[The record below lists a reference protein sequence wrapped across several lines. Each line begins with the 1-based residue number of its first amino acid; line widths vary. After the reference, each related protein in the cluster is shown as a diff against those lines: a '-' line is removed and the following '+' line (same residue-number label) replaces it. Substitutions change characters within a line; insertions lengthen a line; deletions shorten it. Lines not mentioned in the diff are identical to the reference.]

1 MNQRPAG
8 RPSSSEHIIKDIKR
22 TTRKQYGAEEKIRIV
37 LDGLRG
43 EDSIAELCR
52 QEGIFPIFDR
62 IFKPSAA
69 FIAEISYA
77 RAKIRRSIIFFLPL
91 VGHLAFATPSRI
103 DSESIDAIIVTA
115 SRLDMPETS
124 LTQSVDFI
132 SDEQIEERN
141 PSSVVEL
148 LRQFSGVNVT
158 QQGGR
163 SGVTSV
169 VVRGGESNF
178 TVVLIDGVKVNNS
191 TNTRGGSYDFS
202 ILDLSSITRVELVR
216 GPLSSVYGSD
226 ALAGVIQIIT
236 TNMEPG
242 GRLWLQAGSSD
253 FVSGSAGFSKQFA
266 ETTAWFDLHAVQDFS
281 DMEGSSYEDW
291 GFNGGLQSVLGE
303 QSIASVVFR
312 YQRSDSTSFPEDSGG
327 PRLAVIRDV
336 DQMKSE
342 EAHLRFAWDL
352 PLTSGWHINAAG
364 SRYERDEV
372 FSSPGIAPG
381 LLNGVPANSAETEF
395 TRDQILATVSK
406 RFGETTTFVAG
417 TEWQNENGNSVGVLD
432 FGFLVPT
439 DFRLD
444 RDTISTFAEIS
455 VDAGQV
461 ILQGSFRWDNVDAID
476 NETTAHI
483 GALYRFSDGKSEFR
497 ANWGQGFKAPSF
509 FALAHPLVGNSALR
523 SEFANSVDVMLSR
536 RLSRPGSE
544 ISLSIFRNVYTDL
557 IDFDPILFVTVNR
570 SKVVTQGYELDLA
583 LQINARLAFRGH
595 LSYSESDIRDSD
607 VELRGRPKWRG
618 GIIVDWM
625 VNEKWR
631 LLTSA
636 LVLDNFFESSI
647 PTGSILVDGYERID
661 VSATWQANDSLSLQF
676 AVDNLLDTEY
686 QEVIGFPA
694 AGIRGRIG
702 VRYAF

>member
-1 MNQRPAG
+1 
-8 RPSSSEHIIKDIKR
+8 
-22 TTRKQYGAEEKIRIV
+22 
-37 LDGLRG
+37 
-43 EDSIAELCR
+43 
-52 QEGIFPIFDR
+52 
-62 IFKPSAA
+62 
-69 FIAEISYA
+69 
-77 RAKIRRSIIFFLPL
+77 
-91 VGHLAFATPSRI
+91 
-103 DSESIDAIIVTA
+103 
-115 SRLDMPETS
+115 
-124 LTQSVDFI
+124 
-132 SDEQIEERN
+132 
-141 PSSVVEL
+141 
-148 LRQFSGVNVT
+148 
-158 QQGGR
+158 
-163 SGVTSV
+163 
-169 VVRGGESNF
+169 
-178 TVVLIDGVKVNNS
+178 
-191 TNTRGGSYDFS
+191 
-202 ILDLSSITRVELVR
+202 
-216 GPLSSVYGSD
+216 VYGSD

-242 GRLWLQAGSSD
+242 GRLWLQAGNSD
-253 FVSGSAGFSKQFA
+253 FVSGSAGFSRQFA
-266 ETTAWFDLHAVQDFS
+266 ETTAWFDLHTAQDFA
-281 DMEGSSYEDW
+281 DMEDSSYEDW

-312 YQRSDSTSFPEDSGG
+312 YQQSDSTSFPEDSGG
-327 PRLAVIRDV
+327 PTLAVIRDV
-336 DQMKSE
+336 DEMKSE

-352 PLTSGWHINAAG
+352 TLTSGWDINAAG

-381 LLNGVPANSAETEF
+381 LLNGVPAISAETEF
-395 TRDQILATVSK
+395 TRDQILATLSK

-439 DFRLD
+439 DFQLD

-455 VDAGQV
+455 LDAGQV
-461 ILQGSFRWDNVDAID
+461 ILQGSLRWDNVDAID

-483 GALYRFSDGKSEFR
+483 GALYRFSDGKSELR
-497 ANWGQGFKAPSF
+497 VNWGQGFKAPSF

-536 RLSRPGSE
+536 HLSRPGSE

-557 IDFDPILFVTVNR
+557 IDFDPILFMTVNR
-570 SKVVTQGYELDLA
+570 SKVVTQGSELDLA
-583 LQINARLAFRGH
+583 LQISARLAFRGH

-607 VELRGRPKWRG
+607 AELRGRPKWRG

-661 VSATWQANDSLSLQF
+661 VSATWQATDSLSLQF
-676 AVDNLLDTEY
+676 AVDNLLDAEY

-694 AGIRGRIG
+694 AGIQGRIG